1 MNNKPYFLPS
11 EVARLVLGY
20 LTDLGLAQT
29 TKVFLKE
36 CKDLSEY
43 NELKKRGYAYP
54 TDIMGLNLVNML
66 DNFGFMKTQALER
79 YNSCSS
85 VDSLWR
91 DIEALLDKL
100 KYRTFQNLSSNTV
113 ATISKFRT
121 QRKVQKGDTLT
132 VIPEKIGDEL
142 LSTTHSSSNDLAK
155 KLKQNSV
162 TFKKSDNHENQTTTK
177 NHQQEES
184 PENLDCDIITLNSP
198 PQPPPPPNEEEITEA
213 EERNDEDVLPEKRKV
228 PESSKDNNQATRS
241 KKSGSSTAK
250 GSDIL
255 QNAITISGMLASDP
269 TSGNVKEPSK
279 DKQHSAPKKPASV
292 ELVADKRTLKDGSF
306 ANSSPLSSSSPP
318 PPPPPPSPSPPPSSP
333 LSSPPPPSQPS
344 SSSSL
349 PSCSL
354 STLPLSMSPLP
365 SSSSSTTTAAL
376 TSTTT
381 ITTATTTVP
390 LTELT
395 TTTTTTTT
403 TTSADTFLSEN
414 PSRDPSL
421 LSNTQSPDQTKQ
433 SSAESVSVLE
443 TGPSVDV
450 APSPS
455 PPVSPSTTTTTT
467 PADTTTTTTTTAAS
481 TTTTTTTTS
490 SASSSSSN
498 LPMNSLSLFTPSF
511 TTSPCLITSVTQP
524 NFYSMAGLAF
534 TPTKTSPN
542 IYRTPVKSSS
552 QKAPQHLYETLN
564 TPVRDRDAPFFDSLT
579 PSKQLDSDYAKSKR
593 KRCPPEK
600 RPLDIFTAGPSQLRA
615 DSSNS
620 QDGSYNKDS
629 IPTFVEKV
637 ISETSLAKA
646 LAANINK
653 KLYGDSKLDLASK
666 NGEPKQ
672 VEEKLPAD
680 CDKLMADIL
689 LTDFHMTKDDIEEVI
704 NQTSNDGIPVL
715 DDLIKLFSSVSDEG
729 ISDDNSYQGIELEE
743 TNSYSSNLHKDTGQ
757 RSKMSSLENANA
769 IHTSSSNEEN
779 RINRKAPRTFLQIVD
794 KLCPD
799 ESSSHS
805 QDNSLDQNSIEE
817 KQQDDEVPSS
827 CNISSPTDN
836 QPDVQ
841 TVESSSKIG
850 EILPSET
857 ESEHLPAIQNKSKDS
872 KTCKNFTS
880 MEGREGNSIQSP
892 VLDNQVS
899 SPQMSTAKEVSSAA
913 VGVSSAAVGVSSTAA
928 GVSSTAAGVSSTA
941 VGVSSTAVGVSST
954 AVGVSS
960 TAAGVSSAAVG
971 VSSTTTTLST
981 DTVIQPTDDVRDF
994 CEHLLTNTSAS
1005 PSSSCVQQTSSS
1017 NSSKG
1022 LKCPVKTTAVARLTY
1037 TSASTSTAE
1046 GTTPVASKSNS
1057 LKASD
1062 APQPVPVAQIT
1073 NSNLRVLSHT
1083 KDTSGNNV
1091 PFTLSLPFQPVQC
1104 LTSTVVPS
1112 TNHSFVLLTPS
1123 KIRPPS
1129 ADSNCEQPVPK
1140 GGNEI
1145 INTPSVAPAP
1155 NSFPSNVHVVR
1166 LQPNNTLQ
1174 PSSLNAFSLKNVPS
1188 SGAPN
1193 YSNVNV
1199 AVTTAVVP
1207 SQNSQS
1213 FKTRQHQKEE
1223 SRQPTD
1229 ASSATQKK
1237 LQPIAMM
1244 KPAAS
1249 LMPSKVVTLS
1259 LPIVSE
1265 ETIVSHQKEDKNIVL
1280 VRSSDDSLTIE
1291 MKPNSNNII
1300 LKMKNQQT
1308 NKISSFLMDAKN
1320 VRLQLSNFIGTPLLT
1335 DYILNCM
1342 SKIESAS
1349 IHNCDKEP
1357 LPKRPKPL
1365 TLASASNSN
1374 PKFSELRT
1382 CGISSTAGHSFDSV
1396 DGSKIVSKVGL
1407 DATVHNNKN
1416 SVRDEER
1423 ESTSVDGNKSTF
1435 ITLGQGNC
1443 KMTSHIYPSQGL
1455 INNAKTKYLSK
1466 TILTGSRIGQF
1477 TNTSGQMSGLVGQ
1490 PLRKTFRGTQPKT
1503 VLGGD
1508 VPTSEPTDK
1517 TVKQRTNAANVDV
1530 NPETG
1535 DHFIEEDEQVAID
1548 ILSTLRYNCSKPYES
1563 SLVASSLSANS
1574 ADMNIT
1580 QQQQQQHQTSNI
1592 RTKTTI
1598 TTSSKCASPP
1608 LNLSDTVG
1616 YVHPPVRFTS
1626 PLHPFALLPTS
1637 PLTTPNKQTFATTTT
1652 TTTTTSI
1659 TTATVTTTT
1668 ATTITTPTTSSS
1680 TDKHILSHRD
1690 AQRQSVKKSVRK
1702 KNNNNKN
1709 NENVKK
1715 KKGIKRKLYVDDD
1728 DDDDKE
1734 KEKEKNRKEGVESE
1748 ISLNKLDKSEIDHF
1762 LDHLH
1767 ADSLDSVPP
1776 KSISSAAA
1784 SDDDNDALK

>member
-54 TDIMGLNLVNML
+54 TDIMGFSLVKML
-66 DNFGFMKTQALER
+66 DNFGFMKTQAFER

-85 VDSLWR
+85 IDSLWR
-91 DIEALLDKL
+91 DIEALLEKL
-100 KYRTFQNLSSNTV
+100 KYRTFQNHSSKTV
-113 ATISKFRT
+113 ATISKIRT
-121 QRKVQKGDTLT
+121 QQKIQKGDTFTIL
-132 VIPEKIGDEL
+132 PEKIGDEL
-142 LSTTHSSSNDLAK
+142 LSTTHSSRNDLVK

-162 TFKKSDNHENQTTTK
+162 TLKKPNNYQYLLTTK
-177 NHQQEES
+177 NQQEES
-184 PENLDCDIITLNSP
+184 LENLDCDIISLNSP
-198 PQPPPPPNEEEITEA
+198 HQPPPPPPDEEEITEEGEA
-213 EERNDEDVLPEKRKV
+213 EERNDEDVLLEKGKV
-228 PESSKDNNQATRS
+228 PESGNDNNQATSS
-241 KKSGSSTAK
+241 KKSGSST

-269 TSGNVKEPSK
+269 TPENVKELSN
-279 DKQHSAPKKPASV
+279 DKQQNAPKKPASV

-318 PPPPPPSPSPPPSSP
+318 PSSP
-333 LSSPPPPSQPS
+333 LSPPPPSQPS
-344 SSSSL
+344 SPP

-354 STLPLSMSPLP
+354 STLPLSLSPL
-365 SSSSSTTTAAL
+365 SSSSSTPTTAAAL
-376 TSTTT
+376 TTSTTG
-381 ITTATTTVP
+381 P

-395 TTTTTTTT
+395 TTTTTTT
-403 TTSADTFLSEN
+403 SATICLSEK
-414 PSRDPSL
+414 PARDPSL
-421 LSNTQSPDQTKQ
+421 LSNTQSPDETKQ
-433 SSAESVSVLE
+433 SSAECVSVLE

-455 PPVSPSTTTTTT
+455 TPVSPSTTATSTTTT
-467 PADTTTTTTTTAAS
+467 TTADTTTTTSAAS
-481 TTTTTTTTS
+481 TTTTTTS
-490 SASSSSSN
+490 SSSSSN
-498 LPMNSLSLFTPSF
+498 LPVNSLSLFTPSF
-511 TTSPCLITSVTQP
+511 TTSPSLITSVTQP

-579 PSKQLDSDYAKSKR
+579 PSKQLETDYAKSKR

-666 NGEPKQ
+666 NGEQKQ
-672 VEEKLPAD
+672 VEEKQPAD

-715 DDLIKLFSSVSDEG
+715 DDLLKLFTSVSDEG

-743 TNSYSSNLHKDTGQ
+743 TNSYSSHLHKDTGQ

-769 IHTSSSNEEN
+769 IHTSSSNDENNEN
-779 RINRKAPRTFLQIVD
+779 RINRKAPSTFLQIVD

-817 KQQDDEVPSS
+817 KQDDEVPST
-827 CNISSPTDN
+827 CDISSLTEN

-841 TVESSSKIG
+841 NVESSSKI
-850 EILPSET
+850 SET

-880 MEGREGNSIQSP
+880 IEGREGNSIQSP
-892 VLDNQVS
+892 VLHNQVS
-899 SPQMSTAKEVSSAA
+899 SPQMSA
-913 VGVSSAAVGVSSTAA
+913 
-928 GVSSTAAGVSSTA
+928 A

-960 TAAGVSSAAVG
+960 TAVDMSSTAVGVPSIAAGVSSTAMGMSSTAAGVSSAVGVPSTATGVSSTAVG
-971 VSSTTTTLST
+971 VSSTTTSLSAN
-981 DTVIQPTDDVRDF
+981 TVIQPTDDVRDF
-994 CEHLLTNTSAS
+994 CEQLLTTNTSAAS
-1005 PSSSCVQQTSSS
+1005 PSSSSVQQSS
-1017 NSSKG
+1017 NSSTQ
-1022 LKCPVKTTAVARLTY
+1022 LKCPVKTIAVARLTY
-1037 TSASTSTAE
+1037 TSASTSAAE
-1046 GTTPVASKSNS
+1046 GTTCVASKSNS
-1057 LKASD
+1057 LKASV
-1062 APQPVPVAQIT
+1062 ALHSVPVAPIA
-1073 NSNLRVLSHT
+1073 NSNLQVLSHT
-1083 KDTSGNNV
+1083 KDTLGNNV
-1091 PFTLSLPFQPVQC
+1091 PFPLSLPFQPVQC
-1104 LTSTVVPS
+1104 LTSTLVPS
-1112 TNHSFVLLTPS
+1112 TNPAFVLLTPS
-1123 KIRPPS
+1123 KIQPPS
-1129 ADSNCEQPVPK
+1129 ADSNCEQPVQK
-1140 GGNEI
+1140 GASEI
-1145 INTPSVAPAP
+1145 TNTLPVAPPP

-1188 SGAPN
+1188 AVKLIDQLPSGAPN

-1207 SQNSQS
+1207 SQVTSAIFNPVLSQPCITNMISSRPITS
-1213 FKTRQHQKEE
+1213 FIPVRNCILQSNQTGIRRVSKTDSIKKRK

-1229 ASSATQKK
+1229 TSSATQTKF
-1237 LQPIAMM
+1237 QPIAMM
-1244 KPAAS
+1244 KPPAS
-1249 LMPSKVVTLS
+1249 VIPSKVITLS
-1259 LPIVSE
+1259 LPVVSE

-1280 VRSSDDSLTIE
+1280 ARASDDTLTIE
-1291 MKPNSNNII
+1291 MKPNTDNII

-1308 NKISSFLMDAKN
+1308 NKISSYSMDAKS
-1320 VRLQLSNFIGTPLLT
+1320 VREQLSNFIGTPILT

-1357 LPKRPKPL
+1357 LPKRLKPL
-1365 TLASASNSN
+1365 TLASASDSD
-1374 PKFSELRT
+1374 PKFSELRN
-1382 CGISSTAGHSFDSV
+1382 CGISSTMGDSV
-1396 DGSKIVSKVGL
+1396 DSVHLDDGGKIVSKAGL
-1407 DATVHNNKN
+1407 DATVCNNN
-1416 SVRDEER
+1416 VRSNER

-1435 ITLGQGNC
+1435 ITMDRVGNC
-1443 KMTSHIYPSQGL
+1443 KMASHIYPSQGL
-1455 INNAKTKYLSK
+1455 INSAKTQYLSR
-1466 TILTGSRIGQF
+1466 TILTGSRIGQY
-1477 TNTSGQMSGLVGQ
+1477 TNTSCHMSGLVGR
-1490 PLRKTFRGTQPKT
+1490 PLRKIVSGFRPKS
-1503 VLGGD
+1503 VMGGG
-1508 VPTSEPTDK
+1508 VSTSEPTDK
-1517 TVKQRTNAANVDV
+1517 MVSQKDNAANVDV
-1530 NPETG
+1530 NPEIG
-1535 DHFIEEDEQVAID
+1535 DHLIEEDEQVAID
-1548 ILSTLRYNCSKPYES
+1548 ILSTLRYNCSKSYES
-1563 SLVASSLSANS
+1563 SLTPSSLSADS
-1574 ADMNIT
+1574 ADINIT
-1580 QQQQQQHQTSNI
+1580 QQHHHHHQTSNI
-1592 RTKTTI
+1592 RTKTT
-1598 TTSSKCASPP
+1598 TTASSKCASPP

-1626 PLHPFALLPTS
+1626 PLQPFALLPTS

-1659 TTATVTTTT
+1659 TTAT
-1668 ATTITTPTTSSS
+1668 TTITTPTTSSS
-1680 TDKHILSHRD
+1680 TDKHNFSHREV
-1690 AQRQSVKKSVRK
+1690 QRQSVKKSVRK
-1702 KNNNNKN
+1702 KNNNKN

-1728 DDDDKE
+1728 DNDNDDDKE
-1734 KEKEKNRKEGVESE
+1734 RKKGNRKECVESE
-1748 ISLNKLDKSEIDHF
+1748 ISLSKVRKSFII
-1762 LDHLH
+1762 LLV
-1767 ADSLDSVPP
+1767 S
-1776 KSISSAAA
+1776 
-1784 SDDDNDALK
+1784 